1 MQRTAIAVL
10 VVLVSLLA
18 MTLVGVA
25 VVSPIGAQSPDDAAD
40 RTVSVDA
47 TGGADAPPDRAV
59 VRVRAVAEGD
69 DPDAVRRELATDA
82 DALRT
87 NLDGIGLTDDD
98 YETMHYRVR
107 SPRVPPREEDEVP
120 AYRGVHGF
128 EVTLDDPD
136 RVGEV
141 IDATADADVE
151 VEGIE
156 FTLSEVVRTDLR
168 EEAIANA
175 MSDARMQADAI
186 ARNGDL
192 HVTSVASVD
201 ATQRNFSPVRYEGA
215 AMATPEPESADTNV
229 ETGDVSVEYAVEVTY
244 NATGG

>member
-10 VVLVSLLA
+10 IVLVSLLA

-25 VVSPIGAQSPDDAAD
+25 VVSPIGAQSPGDAAD
-40 RTVSVDA
+40 RTVSVGA

-59 VRVRAVAEGD
+59 VRVRAVTEGE
-69 DPDAVRRELATDA
+69 DPDAVRRELAADA

-98 YETMHYRVR
+98 YETTHYRVR
-107 SPRVPPREEDEVP
+107 SSRVPSREEGEVS

-128 EVTLDDPD
+128 EVTLDEPD
-136 RVGEV
+136 RVGDV

-151 VEGIE
+151 VEGVE
-156 FTLSEVVRTDLR
+156 FTLSKAVRTDLR

-192 HVTSVASVD
+192 HVASVASVD
-201 ATQRNFSPVRYEGA
+201 ATQRNVRPVRYEGA
-215 AMATPEPESADTNV
+215 AMATPEAESADTSV